1 MEDNV
6 NALDEINKGATMGM
20 NAIDDILDKIDS
32 KEFKDMISK
41 QYDDYKRI
49 SEHINEIYD
58 NYNDDKEPHETTL
71 MNKIMTNMSIEM
83 KTLTDK
89 SDSKIAELLLQG
101 TNMGIIEGRRIL
113 NNKKLDEEVSNILKD
128 YVTMQ
133 EKCVEKLK
141 DYL

>member
-1 MEDNV
+1 
-6 NALDEINKGATMGM
+6 
-20 NAIDDILDKIDS
+20 
-32 KEFKDMISK
+32 
-41 QYDDYKRI
+41 
-49 SEHINEIYD
+49 
-58 NYNDDKEPHETTL
+58 

-83 KTLTDK
+83 KTITDK